1 MIIKRNSW
9 KWVAVA
15 VLVVTLAA
23 CSRQQS
29 DWQKTR
35 ETNTADGYEQFLK
48 KYPSGEF
55 TAQAQARVKE
65 LYEERDWQKA
75 RDVDTPEA
83 YQAFLKQY
91 PEGKWTEEARIRVEN
106 FTLAQAPGSSA
117 APTPPSAGA
126 DSSAGAPVGEP
137 SESSAPS
144 TPAPPATAPAPK
156 PAPSAAQVPTPAPT
170 QTAATAAPLKGPK
183 PKSGAYGV
191 QLGAFKSGAP
201 AAHERWNRLQK
212 QYPKLLAGLSSK
224 VSPKQTTNGKLY
236 RLQVVGITAE
246 HARDL
251 CHALKAK
258 SQACV
263 VLPPAHG

>member
-1 MIIKRNSW
+1 MITKRNSLSL
-9 KWVAVA
+9 VTGA
-15 VLVVTLAA
+15 VLAIALSLTA

-75 RDVDTPEA
+75 RDADTPEA

-106 FTLAQAPGSSA
+106 FTLAQAPGTSA
-117 APTPPSAGA
+117 AAPAAGA
-126 DSSAGAPVGEP
+126 DSGAASPPAEP
-137 SESSAPS
+137 SES
-144 TPAPPATAPAPK
+144 PAPQAALPATAAPAPKPATPPAQAPVQVPAQATAPAPK
-156 PAPSAAQVPTPAPT
+156 GKAGS
-170 QTAATAAPLKGPK
+170 
-183 PKSGAYGV
+183 YGV

-201 AAHERWNRLQK
+201 AAHERWSRLQK

-224 VSPKQTTNGKLY
+224 VSPKTTSNGKLY
-236 RLQVVGITAE
+236 RLQVLGMTQE